1 MINDFNSSIVDS
13 LLKSKF
19 IFHDI
24 KTLEIDNAVIIWKNF
39 SGKVNRFGNS
49 NRHFNVVINKEVAD
63 ELTKKGVLVHPYFPE
78 EKNVGDPLF
87 YSFDVKINFESNYPP
102 LVTVYTEYNGIK
114 THNAI
119 GLDSLAALD
128 TISFESADCIVN
140 IYSSTKNPGKASAYL
155 RKLNVIHRQ
164 VDEFGGKYS
173 KWDNSDQEQKQ
184 DVANTTKDAEENSID
199 GDDSPKKEGKNK

>member
-39 SGKVNRFGNS
+39 SGKANRFGNS
-49 NRHFNVVINKEVAD
+49 NRHFNVVVNKEVAD